1 MDPLA
6 ARLEPLLSAR
16 FANTRPV
23 SVPRYQRYPLGD
35 GKSNTLVDFVQ
46 NNPQL
51 FQESSSS
58 TPQPQQ
64 HDNNGL
70 SKRRQS
76 DGSFFH
82 GSDNSLGS
90 DPLAA
95 QMTSRNAEFHFFF
108 SFLFSFQ
115 FFYLRFISVSTLV
128 G

>member
-1 MDPLA
+1 MDPLS

-35 GKSNTLVDFVQ
+35 GKSANLIDFVQ

-51 FQESSSS
+51 FQESTASPHH
-58 TPQPQQ
+58 TV
-64 HDNNGL
+64 DNNGFI
-70 SKRRQS
+70 KRRQS
-76 DGSFFH
+76 DGSFIH
-82 GSDNSLGS
+82 GSNNSIGS

-95 QMTSRNAEFHFFF
+95 QMASRKYFMFIH
-108 SFLFSFQ
+108 
-115 FFYLRFISVSTLV
+115 LRFIAIRLLFIIFMISFTEMV

>member
-35 GKSNTLVDFVQ
+35 GKSTSLADFVQ

-51 FQESSSS
+51 FQEPGAAGN
-58 TPQPQQ
+58 TPPQTG
-64 HDNNGL
+64 NGIL
-70 SKRRQS
+70 SQRRQS

-82 GSDNSLGS
+82 GSNNSLGS
-90 DPLAA
+90 EHLAA
-95 QMTSRNAEFHFFF
+95 QMSSRK
-108 SFLFSFQ
+108 SISLILITLISIQ
-115 FFYLRFISVSTLV
+115 FKPNQTNSPVQV
-128 G
+128 N

>member
-51 FQESSSS
+51 FQEP
-58 TPQPQQ
+58 TPSPMQKQE
-64 HDNNGL
+64 DNNGL

-95 QMTSRNAEFHFFF
+95 QMASRNPFL
-108 SFLFSFQ
+108 SFPILLSWFQ
-115 FFYLRFISVSTLV
+115 LS
-128 G
+128 

>member
-35 GKSNTLVDFVQ
+35 GKSNTLMDFVQ
-46 NNPQL
+46 SNPQL
-51 FQESSSS
+51 FQESTSS
-58 TPQPQQ
+58 TPQPNQPT
-64 HDNNGL
+64 DNNGL
-70 SKRRQS
+70 SKRRLS

-82 GSDNSLGS
+82 GSDNSLGC

-95 QMTSRNAEFHFFF
+95 QMASRKYGE
-108 SFLFSFQ
+108 
-115 FFYLRFISVSTLV
+115 IC
-128 G
+128 